1 MAIFYANLFRQMS
14 DGIPAVFKPYKAPSA
29 NLDANSNIHKTGWSG
44 SVRKIAADQLY
55 NQLKNIKNSEF
66 VDLDRVFVGSLY
78 LPSNTQIYPQ
88 NELFVSAVDNSVE
101 NARRL
106 AKLAR
111 SWHP

>member
-14 DGIPAVFKPYKAPSA
+14 DGIPAVFRPSRVSSA

-44 SVRKIAADQLY
+44 SVREIAAAR
-55 NQLKNIKNSEF
+55 NRNPLKVNKNNEF
-66 VDLDRVFVGSLY
+66 VDLDRVFDGSSCF
-78 LPSNTQIYPQ
+78 PSNTQIYPQ
-88 NELFVSAVDNSVE
+88 AWLFTWAVDNSVE

-106 AKLAR
+106 AKLVR